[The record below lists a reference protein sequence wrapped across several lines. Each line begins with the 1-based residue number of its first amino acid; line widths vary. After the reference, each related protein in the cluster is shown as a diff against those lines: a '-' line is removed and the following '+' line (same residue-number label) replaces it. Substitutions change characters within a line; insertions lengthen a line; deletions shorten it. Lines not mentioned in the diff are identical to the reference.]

1 MLIDKFGRK
10 IEYLRISVTDRCN
23 FKCIY
28 CQSRKPVKFLPQSEL
43 LTYEEIEE
51 IVKTASELGVRRVRI
66 TGGEPLGRKDIEVLI
81 KRLSKIPGI
90 EDLSLTT
97 NGYLLLEKAEILKE
111 AGLKR
116 LNISLDTLNPEKFR
130 KITGGFDFHKIWLGI
145 LKASEI
151 GFEPL
156 KLNVVVIRGLN
167 DDEILSL
174 AKLTLKYPWEIRFIE
189 FMPIGKN
196 ENWREEHVITVREI
210 KEILETFSPLEEA
223 KSFGGGPARVFK
235 WKDAKGKIGLI
246 SPLSEHFCGRCNRFR
261 ITADGRLRTCLFSDQ
276 EINLKDYIRNKKGNL
291 KEAFFLAL
299 SLKPEKRELKG
310 TEREM
315 RAIGG

>member
-1 MLIDKFGRK
+1 MLIDRFGRK

-23 FKCIY
+23 FRCVY
-28 CQSRKPVKFLPQSEL
+28 CQSRKPVKFLPHSEL

-51 IVKTASELGVRRVRI
+51 IVKTAAELGVKRVRI
-66 TGGEPLGRKDIEVLI
+66 TGGEPLGRKNIEFLI
-81 KRLSKIPGI
+81 EKIAKISGI

-97 NGYLLLEKAEILKE
+97 NGYFLYEKAETLKKV
-111 AGLKR
+111 GLKR
-116 LNISLDTLNPEKFR
+116 LNISLDTLSPEKFR
-130 KITGGFDFHKIWLGI
+130 KITGGFDFQRIWQGI
-145 LKASEI
+145 LKAFEL

-167 DDEILSL
+167 DDEILDL

-189 FMPIGKN
+189 FMPLGDGELWGEDK
-196 ENWREEHVITVREI
+196 VVSVREI
-210 KEILETFSPLEEA
+210 QSILESYAPFEEVS
-223 KSFGGGPARVFK
+223 SFGGGPARVFK

-276 EINLKDYIRNKKGNL
+276 EINLKDYLRGRKGDL
-291 KEAFFLAL
+291 KEAFYLAL
-299 SLKPEKRELKG
+299 SLKPERREIKK
-310 TEREM
+310 TMRKM